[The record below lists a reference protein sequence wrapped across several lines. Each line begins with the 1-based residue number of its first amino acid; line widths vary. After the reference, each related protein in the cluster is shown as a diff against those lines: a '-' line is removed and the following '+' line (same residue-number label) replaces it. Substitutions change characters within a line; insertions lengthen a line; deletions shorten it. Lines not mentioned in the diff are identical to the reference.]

1 MVSISYMQ
9 TQNSWETQYL
19 SIISLN
25 MGLGLEALEMGIV
38 F

>member
-9 TQNSWETQYL
+9 TQNSWDVQYL
-19 SIISLN
+19 SIITLN
-25 MGLGLEALEMGIV
+25 LGLGLEALEMGIV